1 MSKVSR
7 RAFSSFF
14 VAGASGLLMPRRAP
28 AAIRFEDSLPQMAEG
43 VASGDVRGRSAVI
56 WSKTDRPARMW
67 IEWDTTEKFEN
78 ARKVRGPEAIEVTD
92 FTAKLELGN
101 LPVGQTI
108 CYRVRFE
115 DLRDAKLLSPWQ
127 SGKFHTPSAEPK
139 DILFAWSGDTAG
151 QGYGINLDIGG
162 MPMYETI
169 RKHQPQFFIH
179 SGDTI
184 YADNPIQAEMPLDDG
199 TIWKNLVT
207 PAKSKV
213 AETLDEF
220 RGAFAY
226 NLLDA
231 NVRKFN
237 ADVPLC
243 VQWDDHEV
251 ANNWYPGET
260 LEDPRYKNE
269 RNASILAA
277 RARRAFFEY
286 FPIRDSLATPQRVD
300 RVIHYGPLL
309 DVFVLDKRS
318 YRGANS
324 ANRQTKAGPDTAL
337 LGPQHLARLKRQLK
351 ESTATWKVIASDMPI
366 GMIVGDGKDAEGL
379 NQFEAAANGDG
390 PALGRE
396 LEIAE
401 LLSFMKR
408 EKIFNTVW
416 LTADVHHAAAHY
428 YDPSRAQFTNFEP
441 FWEFVAGPMHA
452 GTFGPSQMDNTFGP
466 QVRFNSVPK
475 GMKGNRPPSEGLQF
489 YGLVKIDAA
498 SKAMTVALHRLSGER
513 IYEVNLEPRV

>member
-1 MSKVSR
+1 MPQLSR
-7 RAFSSFF
+7 RAFSGI
-14 VAGASGLLMPRRAP
+14 VASSASGLFLPRNAP
-28 AAIRFEDSLPQMAEG
+28 AIVRQESAIPQMPYG
-43 VASGDVRGRSAVI
+43 VASGDVRGRNAVI

-67 IEWDTTEKFEN
+67 IEWDTTEKFAN
-78 ARKVRGPEAIEVTD
+78 GRVIRGPEATDITD
-92 FTAKLELGN
+92 FTAKFELGN
-101 LPVGQTI
+101 LPIGQTI

-115 DLRDAKLLSPWQ
+115 DLRDAKSLSSWQQGKLL
-127 SGKFHTPSAEPK
+127 TPTAQAK
-139 DILFAWSGDTAG
+139 DVFFAWSGDTAG
-151 QGYGINLDIGG
+151 QGYGINPDLGG

-169 RKHQPQFFIH
+169 RKHQPQFFLH

-184 YADNPIQAEMPLDDG
+184 YADGPLEAELKLDDG
-199 TIWKNLVT
+199 KIWKNLVT

-213 AETLDEF
+213 AETLAEF

-226 NLLDA
+226 NLLDE

-237 ADVPLC
+237 TDVPLL

-260 LEDPRYKNE
+260 LEDPRYKVE
-269 RNASILAA
+269 RNASILAS
-277 RARRAFFEY
+277 RARRAFFDY
-286 FPIRDSLATPQRVD
+286 FPIRDSLATPQRID
-300 RVIHYGPLL
+300 RVVHYGPLL

-318 YRGANS
+318 YRGSNS
-324 ANRQTKAGPDTAL
+324 ANRQEKAGPETAL
-337 LGPQHLARLKRQLK
+337 LGPQHLSRLKRQLK
-351 ESTATWKVIASDMPI
+351 ASTATWKVIASDMPI
-366 GMIVGDGKDAEGL
+366 GMIVGDGREH
-379 NQFEAAANGDG
+379 FEAAANGNG

-396 LEIAE
+396 LEIAD

-416 LTADVHHAAAHY
+416 LTADVHHAAAHF
-428 YDPSRAQFTNFEP
+428 YDPLQAQFSDFEP

-466 QVRFNSVPK
+466 QVKFNSVPK

-489 YGLVKIDAA
+489 YGLVKIEAA
-498 SKAMTVALHRLSGER
+498 SRTLTVALHNLLGEKL
-513 IYEVNLEPRV
+513 YELGLEPKIS